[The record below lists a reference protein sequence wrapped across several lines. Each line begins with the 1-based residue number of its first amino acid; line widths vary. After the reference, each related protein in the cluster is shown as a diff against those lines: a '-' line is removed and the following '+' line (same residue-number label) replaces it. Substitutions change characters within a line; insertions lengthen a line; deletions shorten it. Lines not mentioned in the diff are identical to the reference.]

1 MKEKGILLLT
11 VLLAGALINSTGFV
25 VAQTDS
31 TGSTNSTD
39 STGSTNST
47 GSTGS
52 TNSTGST
59 GSTNSTGST
68 GSTNSTGSTG
78 STNSTSST
86 VSTGSTQDKKE
97 TICHFPPGNPSNAHT
112 ITIGISAL
120 PAHIAHG
127 DTIGPCDGVI
137 GGTGG
142 TGDIGPTGNAT
153 AIIGNLDQYVS
164 EFVHERK
171 AMFKQQR
178 AETIGAIKDCRKDV
192 RNADN
197 EEDGKEIQEAC
208 KEKLKAIREKYKAE
222 RKEYRQL
229 FKEHRDSMKILIKE
243 AKGHGV
249 SAEEKEKA
257 MKDINE
263 IKATKEKMKEERQAT
278 KEQMKEERQA
288 KNDKKEK

>member
-39 STGSTNST
+39 
-47 GSTGS
+47 
-52 TNSTGST
+52 ST

-127 DTIGPCDGVI
+127 DYTGACVI
-137 GGTGG
+137 SGGTGG
-142 TGDIGPTGNAT
+142 TGATGSTGDAT
-153 AIIGNLDQYVS
+153 TNIGNLDQYVS

-229 FKEHRDSMKILIKE
+229 FKEYRDSMKILIKE

-249 SAEEKEKA
+249 SAKEKEKA